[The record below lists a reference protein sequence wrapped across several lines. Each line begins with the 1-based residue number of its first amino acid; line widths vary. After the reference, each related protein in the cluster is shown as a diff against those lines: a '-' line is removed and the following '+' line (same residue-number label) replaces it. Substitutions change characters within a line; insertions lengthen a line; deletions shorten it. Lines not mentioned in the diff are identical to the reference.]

1 MEASIYIE
9 TAGCAFNVADG
20 EVMAGVL
27 SRAGY
32 RLERDPRAAD
42 LVILNTCTVKDRT
55 FLNFRRRLGQ
65 LGRTPDSPAGP
76 PLVVAGC
83 IPPAYARTSLL
94 DDVSTLDP
102 DSIDRVGDVVR
113 DTLRGR
119 VVHAR
124 ASAPLRSRP
133 GLPTIRRNPIVEILP
148 IARGC
153 RSACAFCQTRISRG
167 KLFSFSMPEILD
179 RARQALDDGVKELWV
194 TGQDTGTWGMDVDS
208 SLPELLREL
217 LQLRGDFRV
226 RLGMTS
232 PQWVTPKLA
241 EYLDLFSH
249 PKMFRFFHVPVQ
261 SGSDAVLRRMRREG
275 SVREFESIHSAYI
288 ERFPDGTFLTDLIA
302 GFPGESEAD
311 FEKTRA
317 LVERLG
323 LPGANVSRFSPR
335 PGTAAARMKAV
346 DPASVK
352 RRTRMLMD
360 QVRRSAARYH
370 AERVGTRC
378 RVLMDQH
385 REDGRGQGRT
395 EAYRPV
401 LFEEALALGSWVEA
415 ELTGASDFSFRG
427 AVVAPACAAPG
438 QSAV

>member
-9 TAGCAFNVADG
+9 TAGCAFNAADG
-20 EVMAGVL
+20 EAMAGVL

-32 RLERDPRAAD
+32 RLERDPGSAD

-55 FLNFRRRLGQ
+55 FLNFRRRLEQ
-65 LGRTPDSPAGP
+65 LGHTPDSPGGP
-76 PLVVAGC
+76 ALVVAGC

-94 DDVSTLDP
+94 DSVSTLDP
-102 DSIDRVGDVVR
+102 DSIDRVGEVVR

-133 GLPTIRRNPIVEILP
+133 GLPTVRRNPVVEILP

-153 RSACAFCQTRISRG
+153 LSACAFCQTRISRG
-167 KLFSFSMPEILD
+167 KLFSFSLSEIVD
-179 RARQALDDGVKELWV
+179 RARQGLDEGVRELWV
-194 TGQDTGTWGMDVDS
+194 TGQDTGTWGMDAGS
-208 SLPELLREL
+208 SLPELLRAMLE
-217 LQLRGDFRV
+217 LRGDFRI

-232 PQWVTPKLA
+232 PQWVTPRLG
-241 EYLDLFSH
+241 EYLDIFDH

-261 SGSDAVLRRMRREG
+261 SGSDAVLRRMKREG
-275 SVREFESIHSAYI
+275 PVRDFEAIHAAFI
-288 ERFPDGTFLTDLIA
+288 GRCPDGTFLTDLIA

-311 FEKTRA
+311 FGETLA

-335 PGTAAARMKAV
+335 PGTASVRMSPV
-346 DPASVK
+346 EPAIIK
-352 RRTRMLMD
+352 RRTKTLMEK
-360 QVRRSAARYH
+360 VRAMAASFHAARIG
-370 AERVGTRC
+370 ERR
-378 RVLMDQH
+378 RVLIDQH
-385 REDGRGQGRT
+385 REDGRSQGRT

-401 LFEEALALGSWVEA
+401 LFEESLPLGSWVEA

-427 AVVAPACAAPG
+427 EVIEAGRVSQEAPL
-438 QSAV
+438 V